1 LELSSNKAK
10 ERVIGPCDFVHDDD
24 TECRAFG
31 MQHHLLEEV
40 AAVARWHKKETCPTC
55 PAIIAVREYKA
66 MQEELVVHRVKQ
78 EIIDLNF
85 DE

>member
-1 LELSSNKAK
+1 MDTLE
-10 ERVIGPCDFVHDDD
+10 
-24 TECRAFG
+24 TYQ

-40 AAVARWHKKETCPTC
+40 AAAARRHEKETCA
-55 PAIIAVREYKA
+55 AIIAVREYKA